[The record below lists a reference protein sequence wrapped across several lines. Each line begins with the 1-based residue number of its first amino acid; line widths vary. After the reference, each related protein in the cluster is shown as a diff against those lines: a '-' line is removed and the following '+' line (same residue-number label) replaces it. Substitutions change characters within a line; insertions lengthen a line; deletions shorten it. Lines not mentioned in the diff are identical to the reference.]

1 LIDATPVP
9 DAGDATAAAVGSA
22 ADLVWLTGLPRPT
35 DDPVGFV
42 AEALRRLCEAVN
54 ATGGRVSVDA
64 DDGAGPRTWAHHG
77 SVPAGPAA
85 DSPALLRV
93 PLDVSAQWRGELV
106 LADAEAGAWTLA
118 RLTAERIA
126 LVVDNHRLREAGARV
141 RAWQSYLGEAGE
153 LLAQSLDVGLTAAL
167 VAQLVVPRLGRWC
180 AVHTISADG
189 EPELAA
195 AIHAD
200 ETAATKLRRQ
210 IRHAFADP
218 ALGEAFGG
226 VTRPLPLPFPLDG
239 LALPLSARGERIGL
253 LSVGRHAERR
263 HDLDEIAVLED
274 VARRAA
280 FALDNARTHERERR
294 LAMTLQ
300 ASLLPPTLPQV
311 PGIGFGAA
319 YVPMGREVGGDFY
332 DVIGLPEGRWLIVV
346 GDVSGKGVSAAV
358 VTGLVREVVRVLMRD
373 GRPVADALARLNET
387 LAERGAGHFCTLA
400 LAVVGAP
407 GHDDGLTVEVYLAG
421 HEPPVLVRG
430 DGTAGLVGVFGT
442 ALGLLESITSSVLE
456 LRLMPGDALVF
467 YTDGVTERRG
477 GAADATVGP
486 DVTEMFGPRRLCEA
500 ASRLAGLPADAIAAG
515 VRAAALGFGSQP
527 PRDDLAVLTIRNDG
541 PPRTVKPPPPA

>member
-1 LIDATPVP
+1 VIDPTSSAPDAEDATSRSGLSV
-9 DAGDATAAAVGSA
+9 
-22 ADLVWLTGLPRPT
+22 ADLAWLTELPRPI

-42 AEALRRLCEAVN
+42 AEALRRLCDALG
-54 ATGGRVSVDA
+54 ATGGSVSVDR
-64 DDGAGPRTWAHHG
+64 DDGAGFRNWAHLG
-77 SVPAGPAA
+77 SVPSAHGADGAA
-85 DSPALLRV
+85 VIRV
-93 PLDVSAQWRGELV
+93 PLDLSTPWRGELA
-106 LADAEAGAWTLA
+106 LADAGAGAWTLA
-118 RLTAERIA
+118 HLTAERIA
-126 LVVDNHRLREAGARV
+126 LVIDNHRLREAGARA
-141 RAWQSYLGEAGE
+141 RAWQSFLGEAGE

-180 AVHTISADG
+180 AVHTIGADG
-189 EPELAA
+189 EPELTAA
-195 AIHAD
+195 FHED
-200 ETAATKLRRQ
+200 ETAATRLRRQ
-210 IRHAFADP
+210 IRHAFAEP
-218 ALGEAFGG
+218 ALAG
-226 VTRPLPLPFPLDG
+226 VFTEVARLLPLPFPLDG
-239 LALPLSARGERIGL
+239 LALPLSARGERVGL

-280 FALDNARTHERERR
+280 FALDNARTHDRERQ
-294 LAMTLQ
+294 LAVTLQ

-311 PGIGFGAA
+311 PRIGFGAA
-319 YVPMGREVGGDFY
+319 YVPMGRDVGGDFY
-332 DVIGLPEGRWLIVV
+332 DVIGLPDGRWLVVV

-373 GRPVADALARLNET
+373 GRPVADALAPLNET

-400 LAVVGAP
+400 LAIVAEP
-407 GHDDGLTVEVYLAG
+407 EPDDGLPVEVYLAG
-421 HEPPVLVRG
+421 HEPPVLVRA

-477 GAADATVGP
+477 SAADATRG
-486 DVTEMFGPRRLCEA
+486 DSAEMFGPRRLCEA

-515 VRAAALGFGSQP
+515 VRAAALAFGSQP

-541 PPRTVKPPPPA
+541 PPRTVNARSD